1 MSDNIESRG
10 EKLRNLRLAKGLTLE
25 DVHKKTKVHPTVLEA
40 LEQDKT
46 LGMNPVY
53 LRGFLRIYCKFLGV
67 DPQDYIKDI
76 KKPSMEYLSRPK
88 AKDDV
93 PSKPPLSLSTI
104 KPSPKAIKTAA
115 VIIVSI
121 IVLFV
126 LFRAVLSFK
135 AYIRNK
141 PKEKVAAQSVAVKA
155 LKQPEVKA
163 AAPISDIRLGIHAKQ
178 DCWLRVK
185 VDGKT
190 VFERTLKKGQSEI
203 WQAKDKIELRIGNAS
218 GIELDL
224 NGKILSP
231 LGKKGQGVKRAIIT
245 KDGFEAL

>member
-1 MSDNIESRG
+1 MSDDIESRG
-10 EKLRNLRLAKGLTLE
+10 ERLKKLRLAKGLSLE
-25 DVHKKTKVHPTVLEA
+25 EVHKKTKVHPTVLEA

-53 LRGFLRIYCKFLGV
+53 LRGFLRIYCNFLGV

-76 KKPSMEYLSRPK
+76 KKPVMEYPSRVK
-88 AKDDV
+88 EDI
-93 PSKPPLSLSTI
+93 PSKPPLRLSII
-104 KPSPKAIKTAA
+104 KSHPKVIKAIALVLISA
-115 VIIVSI
+115 
-121 IVLFV
+121 IVLLA
-126 LFRAVLSFK
+126 LFKMVRSFK
-135 AYIRNK
+135 AYISSK
-141 PKEKVAAQSVAVKA
+141 TKKEMAAQRVVEKA
-155 LKQPEVKA
+155 LKGSEVKA
-163 AAPISDIRLGIHAKQ
+163 AALLSDIRLGIHAKQ

-203 WQAKDKIELRIGNAS
+203 WHAKDKIELRIGNPS
-218 GIELDL
+218 GIELDV

-231 LGKKGQGVKRAIIT
+231 LGKKGQGARRAIIT